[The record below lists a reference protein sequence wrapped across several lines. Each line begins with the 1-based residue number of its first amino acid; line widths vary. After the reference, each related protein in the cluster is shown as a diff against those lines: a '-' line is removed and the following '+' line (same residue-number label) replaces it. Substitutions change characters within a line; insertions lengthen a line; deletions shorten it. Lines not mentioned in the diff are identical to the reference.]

1 MHLGITTKYMH
12 LGITTKNMHFIAFLY
27 CWLEA
32 EPLPLAV
39 LFFFFGL
46 PGCVAETCCLPF
58 LFLVFEDGAGAV
70 AVTAAGAACGGCT
83 DLPWLEDGAVA
94 AAACGGCTWLED
106 GAVAGA
112 ACGGC
117 TDLLW
122 LEDGAVP
129 AAACGGYT
137 DLPWLEDGA
146 VAAASCGGC
155 TEVVALGT
163 FSGGAGFCP
172 VVPSDAGGS
181 LHVDLLCP
189 LCLHL
194 LHFIPHL
201 ALFI

>member
-94 AAACGGCTWLED
+94 ATACGGCTWLED
-106 GAVAGA
+106 GAVAAA

-117 TDLLW
+117 TDL
-122 LEDGAVP
+122 
-129 AAACGGYT
+129 
-137 DLPWLEDGA
+137 PWLEGGA
-146 VAAASCGGC
+146 VAVAPAGCGGC

-163 FSGGAGFCP
+163 FAGCAGFCP

-181 LHVDLLCP
+181 LCNA
-189 LCLHL
+189 
-194 LHFIPHL
+194 HF
-201 ALFI
+201 